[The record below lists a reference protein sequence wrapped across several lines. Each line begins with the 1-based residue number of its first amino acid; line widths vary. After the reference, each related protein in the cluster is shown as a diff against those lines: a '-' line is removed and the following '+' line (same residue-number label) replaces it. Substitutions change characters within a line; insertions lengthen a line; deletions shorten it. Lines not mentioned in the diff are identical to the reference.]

1 VTFNSPVRTYH
12 GRDEVAGLLG
22 VVAGILEQLTPSR
35 EVAQGDATVTVLSA
49 RLAGDPVELDGVLV
63 EISDASGVVDELT
76 LLLRPFKALRAAI
89 DKMADAPGVTS

>member
-1 VTFNSPVRTYH
+1 
-12 GRDEVAGLLG
+12 
-22 VVAGILEQLTPSR
+22 
-35 EVAQGDATVTVLSA
+35 VLSA

-89 DKMADAPGVTS
+89 DKMADAPGATS